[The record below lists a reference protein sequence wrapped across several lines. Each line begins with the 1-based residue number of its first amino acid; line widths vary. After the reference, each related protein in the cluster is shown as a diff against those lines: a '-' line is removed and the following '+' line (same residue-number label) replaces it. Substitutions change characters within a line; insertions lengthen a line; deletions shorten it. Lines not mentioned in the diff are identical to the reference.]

1 MPYFVYKITSG
12 STGAIKVLELIDSF
26 DEFKPAKN
34 FAREQRTIVGQ
45 DSRTAIKM
53 IFAKDEL
60 EAEQRL
66 REPRHAP
73 ILREWEK

>member
-12 STGAIKVLELIDSF
+12 STGALKDLEFIDRFEEYRS
-26 DEFKPAKN
+26 ARN
-34 FAREQRTIVGQ
+34 FAREQRAVVGQ

-66 REPRHAP
+66 REPRSAP

>member
-12 STGAIKVLELIDSF
+12 STGAIKGLEPIDRF
-26 DEFKPAKN
+26 DEFKLAKN
-34 FAREQRTIVGQ
+34 FARERRAIVGQ
-45 DSRTAIKM
+45 DSRTAIKI

-66 REPRHAP
+66 REPRSAP